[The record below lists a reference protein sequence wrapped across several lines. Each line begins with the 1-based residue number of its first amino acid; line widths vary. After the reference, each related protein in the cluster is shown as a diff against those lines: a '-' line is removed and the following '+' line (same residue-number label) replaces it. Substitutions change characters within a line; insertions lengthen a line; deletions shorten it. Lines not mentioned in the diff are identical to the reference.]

1 MRLLSSSITVLP
13 RYVILFL
20 LMALYMPAQA
30 APIQMPPPITA
41 LPNLKDTEIAIVQG
55 MGKRGWVVEKEED
68 QRILASVNV
77 RNKHTAKVWISFS
90 TSEISFAYGGSENL
104 KCKPQGDSC
113 SSIHKNYNSWVSNL
127 ATDISNAI
135 STKRVESK
143 YSQ

>member
-1 MRLLSSSITVLP
+1 MRPLSFS
-13 RYVILFL
+13 
-20 LMALYMPAQA
+20 LMAVPRCATIVMLMILCIPAQA
-30 APIQMPPPITA
+30 APIKMPPPVAA
-41 LPNLKDTEIAIVQG
+41 LPNLKDTEIAIIQG
-55 MGKRGWVVEKEED
+55 MGKRGWVVEKVEE

-127 ATDISNAI
+127 ATDISNAV
-135 STKRVESK
+135 STKRVESMC
-143 YSQ
+143 SQ